1 LKNTNAE
8 SIAKFTSCLFP
19 HIYHKFKDED
29 TNDEEPAAK
38 KSKGASAPV
47 ANKSKG
53 ASAKN
58 ISPTVVNRNKKL
70 PTVSSTVISRI
81 GKTKDSID
89 KDALKKNSLEKGS
102 LEKAPLSKN
111 CRKEPPPKKSPK
123 TKGQHHLRT

>member
-38 KSKGASAPV
+38 KSKGASA
-47 ANKSKG
+47 
-53 ASAKN
+53 KN
-58 ISPTVVNRNKKL
+58 ISPIVVNRNKKL